1 MFHQRSL
8 YLVHLYL
15 IVLSIDSID
24 TRDHDFKIQVPQIHI
39 DLPML
44 GFKNIHQ
51 HINLN
56 NITAPQR
63 LNHTQS
69 YWTVS
74 LSLIMSSIVLLIDS
88 WTHGSM
94 FGNL

>member
-8 YLVHLYL
+8 CLVRVYL

-56 NITAPQR
+56 NITVPQR

-69 YWTVS
+69 Y
-74 LSLIMSSIVLLIDS
+74 
-88 WTHGSM
+88 
-94 FGNL
+94 